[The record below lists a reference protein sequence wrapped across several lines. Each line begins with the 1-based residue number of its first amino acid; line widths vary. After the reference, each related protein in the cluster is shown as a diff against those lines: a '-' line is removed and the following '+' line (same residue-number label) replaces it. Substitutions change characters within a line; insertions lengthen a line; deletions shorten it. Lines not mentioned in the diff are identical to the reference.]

1 MFADGCRKTRNDLK
15 GVCAKHVHS
24 CNLPS
29 GCHADMLGQVY
40 TAPELVNDTQ
50 SAPRGVDSKRS

>member
-24 CNLPS
+24 CNLAS
-29 GCHADMLGQVY
+29 GCYADMLGQVY
-40 TAPELVNDTQ
+40 TALELVNDTQ
-50 SAPRGVDSKRS
+50 SALRGVGS